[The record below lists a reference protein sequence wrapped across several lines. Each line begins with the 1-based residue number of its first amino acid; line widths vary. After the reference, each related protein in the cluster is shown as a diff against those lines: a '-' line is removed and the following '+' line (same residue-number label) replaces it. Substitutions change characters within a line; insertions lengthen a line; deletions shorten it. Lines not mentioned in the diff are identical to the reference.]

1 MGNKGEKALSEAFD
15 EPDELSHF
23 EKLFNLYD
31 KDHNKKL
38 DEEEFKKFKV
48 EFVKYLKKFRGTYA
62 AKKEATEDEIKE
74 LSKENI
80 KKSQRLVELSSE
92 ISDVNPDL
100 SVLST
105 NSMEKHLEL
114 TELQKDLDK
123 SVEKL
128 TKFQEGTYDFIAD
141 LESITFEDIDIDGS
155 GSIEFSEFSGVLS
168 KKIEEVKFK

>member
-1 MGNKGEKALSEAFD
+1 MGNNGQKILSEAFD
-15 EPDELSHF
+15 EPDELKHF

-31 KDHNKKL
+31 KDHNKHL
-38 DEEEFKKFKV
+38 DKEEFKKFKT
-48 EFVKYLKKFRGTYA
+48 EFVKYLQKFKGTYG

-80 KKSQRLVELSSE
+80 KKSQRLVELSE
-92 ISDVNPDL
+92 QVSDVNPDL

-114 TELQKDLDK
+114 TELQEDLDN

-128 TKFQEGTYDFIAD
+128 TKFQEGTYDFVAD
-141 LESITFEDIDIDGS
+141 LEAITFEDIDIDGS
-155 GSIEFSEFSGVLS
+155 GSIEFSEFSSVLS
-168 KKIEEVKFK
+168 KKIEDVKFK